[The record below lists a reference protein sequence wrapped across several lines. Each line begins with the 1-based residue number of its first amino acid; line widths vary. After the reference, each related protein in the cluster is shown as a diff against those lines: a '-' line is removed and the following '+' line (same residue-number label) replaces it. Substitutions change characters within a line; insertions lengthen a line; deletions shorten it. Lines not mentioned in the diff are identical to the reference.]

1 MIIWI
6 ICVHGWCRLEHHLKR
21 TASNQFPTLPCW
33 VLLCSASSHGIWE
46 SFANGASRGPDIERC
61 FGCVPPEDVVIHV
74 HNTGI
79 YWVCLAIFCKEKQFF
94 FFYVCLLLPLL
105 ISGLWANHQLPWT
118 QVSAAALLHAR
129 CERRCRELFEIDVK
143 FGNSVAK
150 KVETIWKGRRI
161 IKEIDKSSRTPEML
175 PVAKYP

>member
-94 FFYVCLLLPLL
+94 FFMFVFFCLCW
-105 ISGLWANHQLPWT
+105 SQGY
-118 QVSAAALLHAR
+118 
-129 CERRCRELFEIDVK
+129 ERTTNSPGPKFLRQPCCTHVVNVVAESCLRSTLSLVIRWQRKWKRFEKDAEL
-143 FGNSVAK
+143 
-150 KVETIWKGRRI
+150 
-161 IKEIDKSSRTPEML
+161 
-175 PVAKYP
+175 

>member
-1 MIIWI
+1 MLCISFYQFMIIWI

-21 TASNQFPTLPCW
+21 TVSNQFPTLPCW

-94 FFYVCLLLPLL
+94 FFKCLSSFAFADLRVMSEPPTPLDLSFCGSLAARTLWTSLPRAV
-105 ISGLWANHQLPWT
+105 WD
-118 QVSAAALLHAR
+118 
-129 CERRCRELFEIDVK
+129 RR
-143 FGNSVAK
+143 
-150 KVETIWKGRRI
+150 
-161 IKEIDKSSRTPEML
+161 
-175 PVAKYP
+175 

>member
-21 TASNQFPTLPCW
+21 TVSNQFPTLPCW

-94 FFYVCLLLPLL
+94 FNVCLLLPLL
-105 ISGLWANHQLPWT
+105 ISGLWANHQLPTNSPGPKFLRQPCCAHVVNVVAESCLRSTLSLVIRW
-118 QVSAAALLHAR
+118 QRKWKRFEKDEAL
-129 CERRCRELFEIDVK
+129 
-143 FGNSVAK
+143 
-150 KVETIWKGRRI
+150 
-161 IKEIDKSSRTPEML
+161 
-175 PVAKYP
+175 